1 MSCYNIVK
9 AKESIAVSG
18 TDDLVQSHFLL
29 HHLTPSPPVSEFGGQ
44 QLLKITALPSMSETD
59 NCWKS
64 WRTVTVSSLPVCL
77 ASALPS
83 LQLNWFG
90 VIGAEDWPWRFFFF
104 FNFARF
110 GNNVDDTY
118 SPFCGTCSQSSCWKI
133 CWVDSQWNFE
143 CFLLFFYFFD
153 WTSESWEK
161 RGNRVMMAMLIDHH
175 ARIISPKK
183 GSHRLKKKHFY
194 WLD

>member
-44 QLLKITALPSMSETD
+44 QLLKITALPRMSETD

-83 LQLNWFG
+83 LLISAMAVECQAPRLSAAMGISSIPCWRQVESYEGPPFWGTRGWIQEENERENIEVAAVLLSFLFNSILQFHSSTTQL
-90 VIGAEDWPWRFFFF
+90 
-104 FNFARF
+104 
-110 GNNVDDTY
+110 
-118 SPFCGTCSQSSCWKI
+118 K
-133 CWVDSQWNFE
+133 
-143 CFLLFFYFFD
+143 L
-153 WTSESWEK
+153 
-161 RGNRVMMAMLIDHH
+161 
-175 ARIISPKK
+175 
-183 GSHRLKKKHFY
+183 RLNKASV
-194 WLD
+194 